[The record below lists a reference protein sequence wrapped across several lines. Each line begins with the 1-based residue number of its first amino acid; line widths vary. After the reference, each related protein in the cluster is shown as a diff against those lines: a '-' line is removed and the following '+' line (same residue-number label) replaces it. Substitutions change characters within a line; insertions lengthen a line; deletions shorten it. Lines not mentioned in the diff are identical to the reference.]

1 MSTEI
6 FIINSNQFNWNFKMM
21 RISKLHFNA
30 HILWKEF
37 LLLTWISMYIYIPLA
52 STLGV
57 LAPVKHKL
65 TNIHIL
71 CRMRCHMQ
79 YFLIWSFLTGQ
90 EGPAHKALQIFE
102 ISKGRWPPSF
112 LSDTRAHYSWA
123 QLIWKRWLHPSDVQY
138 FVIFNVLEEI
148 CLEDDNF
155 HT

>member
-6 FIINSNQFNWNFKMM
+6 FIINSNQFNWRFKMKQ
-21 RISKLHFNA
+21 ISKLHVNA

-65 TNIHIL
+65 TNKHIL
-71 CRMRCHMQ
+71 YHIRCHMQ

-90 EGPAHKALQIFE
+90 EGQAPRPYKIFE
-102 ISKGRWPPSF
+102 ISKGRWPPYF
-112 LSDTRAHYSWA
+112 LGDTKAHYSWA

-148 CLEDDNF
+148 YLEDDNF